1 MRLGREQG
9 GGGHDL
15 AGLAVAA
22 LDDLEIEPGLLHPA
36 AGRSFPRRLD
46 GRDGFADGHRRDAG
60 ADRPAIEMHRAGSAQ
75 RRAAAELGAGQSDDV
90 AQYPEQGHVRGY
102 VHRVRLAVDPQS
114 DHDRQAS
121 PLRRRRSLSGS
132 CFPPA
137 ATTRSRPAPFASYSA
152 ASALAMSVSGVSPW
166 LGHSATPMLSVM
178 LPPANSSLATR
189 ARMRS
194 ATSAAVATVVSSS
207 TIRNS
212 SPPYRATQ
220 STARVCFRRMSA
232 IFVRAAS
239 PAGWPCVSLYC
250 LKWSTSANSTENGRR
265 SRRERCA
272 SLASVPIR

>member
-1 MRLGREQG
+1 MWLGRWQRG
-9 GGGHDL
+9 GSHDL

-22 LDDLEIEPGLLHPA
+22 LHDLEVEPGPLHLA
-36 AGRSFPRRLD
+36 AARRFAHGLD
-46 GRDGFADGHRRDAG
+46 GRDRLADDRGHRRDAG
-60 ADRPAIEMHRAGSAQ
+60 ADRPAIQMHRAGSAQ
-75 RRAAAELGAGQSDDV
+75 RRAAAELGAGQSDHV

-189 ARMRS
+189 ARIRS
-194 ATSAAVATVVSSS
+194 GTRAAVATVVSSS

-212 SPPYRATQ
+212 SP
-220 STARVCFRRMSA
+220 
-232 IFVRAAS
+232 
-239 PAGWPCVSLYC
+239 
-250 LKWSTSANSTENGRR
+250 
-265 SRRERCA
+265 
-272 SLASVPIR
+272 

>member
-15 AGLAVAA
+15 AGLPVAA

-46 GRDGFADGHRRDAG
+46 GRDGFADDRGHRRDAG

-102 VHRVRLAVDPQS
+102 VHRVRLAVYPPR

-121 PLRRRRSLSGS
+121 PLRRRLSFSGS

-166 LGHSATPMLSVM
+166 LGHPPTPMPTL
-178 LPPANSSLATR
+178 LPPPPNPPAAPPAPIRSATR
-189 ARMRS
+189 A
-194 ATSAAVATVVSSS
+194 AAPTRVSSR
-207 TIRNS
+207 TTRNS
-212 SPPYRATQ
+212 
-220 STARVCFRRMSA
+220 
-232 IFVRAAS
+232 
-239 PAGWPCVSLYC
+239 
-250 LKWSTSANSTENGRR
+250 
-265 SRRERCA
+265 
-272 SLASVPIR
+272 

>member
-1 MRLGREQG
+1 MRLGREEG
-9 GGGHDL
+9 GVSDDQEGS
-15 AGLAVAA
+15 AVAA
-22 LDDLEIEPGLLHPA
+22 LDDREIEAGLLRPA

-46 GRDGFADGHRRDAG
+46 GRDGFADDRGHRRDAG

-166 LGHSATPMLSVM
+166 LRHSATPLLSVM
-178 LPPANSSLATR
+178 LPPADSSLATR
-189 ARMRS
+189 ARMRY

-212 SPPYRATQ
+212 SPPDRPPQAP
-220 STARVCFRRMSA
+220 ARGCF
-232 IFVRAAS
+232 
-239 PAGWPCVSLYC
+239 P
-250 LKWSTSANSTENGRR
+250 
-265 SRRERCA
+265 
-272 SLASVPIR
+272 